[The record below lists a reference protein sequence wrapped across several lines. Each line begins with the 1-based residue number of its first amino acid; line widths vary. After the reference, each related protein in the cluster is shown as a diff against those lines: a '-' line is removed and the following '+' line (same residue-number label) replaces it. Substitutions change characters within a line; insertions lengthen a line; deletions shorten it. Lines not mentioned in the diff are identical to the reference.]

1 MKTRLVFMANK
12 NMHEIANTVKALQ
25 KIQPDFNR
33 ISSLPN
39 QHHYTFPDNI
49 QLPCLAALFT
59 SP

>member
-1 MKTRLVFMANK
+1 MKTRLVSVANK
-12 NMHEIANTVKALQ
+12 SMHEIANTVKVLL

-39 QHHYTFPDNI
+39 QHHYALPDSI

-59 SP
+59 SM